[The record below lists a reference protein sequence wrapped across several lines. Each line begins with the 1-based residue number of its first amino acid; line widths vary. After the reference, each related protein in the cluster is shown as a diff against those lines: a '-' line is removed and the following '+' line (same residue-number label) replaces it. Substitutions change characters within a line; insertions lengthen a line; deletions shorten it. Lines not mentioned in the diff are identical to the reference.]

1 VAENIGQKWVTYALD
16 NLTPAFIAVYH
27 PRAKDPRLAEVKRL
41 KRIVQAR
48 LRRYPGSPYW
58 SQALE
63 QIQREEGAL

>member
-1 VAENIGQKWVTYALD
+1 MAENIGQKWVTYALE
-16 NLTPAFIAVYH
+16 NNTEVFIAVYH
-27 PRAKDPRLAEVKRL
+27 PCAKDPRLAEVKRL
-41 KRIVQAR
+41 KGIVQAK